1 MKVID
6 LTLTIYEGMPC
17 FPVEWYPKPEF
28 EHVLVPDTDPTGSH
42 RYASKALLFCHGG
55 THLDSPMHY
64 NYFNKEKKIDNVPV
78 NVLVGDAVW
87 VHFPDKKNL
96 EAITAEELE
105 KATNGKNLKGVR
117 LVITTGY
124 TDANWGKEDYFNVSP
139 YLSKDAAEW
148 MVKKEIAMVAIDFQT
163 DKPGDASFPVH
174 NILLSNEIYIL
185 EYLTNITELVNSG
198 IGNEFTLVVGVL
210 KLKGLEA
217 STARVFAIKW

>member
-6 LTLTIYEGMPC
+6 LTLTLYEGMPT

-28 EHVLVPDTDPTGSH
+28 EYVLTPDTDPTGSH

-64 NYFNKEKKIDNVPV
+64 DYFNKEKTIDNIPTE
-78 NVLVGDAVW
+78 VLVGDAVW
-87 VHFPDKKNL
+87 AHFPKKENL
-96 EAITAEELE
+96 EEITAQDLEE
-105 KATNGKNLKGVR
+105 ATKGKDLKGKR

-124 TDANWGKEDYFNVSP
+124 TDENWGKEDYFKVSP
-139 YLSKDAAEW
+139 YLSVGSAEW
-148 MVKKEIAMVAIDFQT
+148 MVQKEIAMVAIDFQT
-163 DKPGDASFPVH
+163 DKPGDAAFPVH

-185 EYLTNITELVNSG
+185 EYITNIPELIKSDM
-198 IGNEFTLVVGVL
+198 GNEFILVVGVL

-217 STARVFAIKW
+217 ATARVFALEK